1 MAPSKE
7 KLKVAIMGAKGYP
20 YVYGGY
26 DTLIRELGE
35 RLVARGISV
44 RVYNHRAL
52 FKEKP
57 RYVNGIECI
66 YTPAVEKKSLTQL
79 THSFFSMVHACFS
92 DVDVIFVVNS
102 GNGPFGLISRFFG
115 KPTVINVDG
124 LEWLR
129 PKWKGLGSK
138 YFFWSSKMATRF
150 YDQVINDSDE
160 MRRVYLE
167 LFNADSKVIAYGAN
181 PRKNADTKFIERWG
195 LSPESYFLIVGRLV
209 PDNNAD
215 LIIEGFLNSD
225 TNRKLVIVG
234 DQPFEDEWADELK
247 KIKDPRVLFTGY
259 VKDPDELASFYI
271 HSYAYFHG
279 HEYGGTNPA
288 MLKALGYGCAIL
300 ALDTPFNQEMLQNG
314 KHGWYFDKDAK
325 AVGEIVAKAEKNPS
339 NMAEFR
345 REARSGLTQR
355 YNWDYVTEQYLE
367 VFQKLSGKKVAPVE
381 HVEKITKKN
390 GVHTELQ
397 IAEQVFTKRIPSE

>member
-1 MAPSKE
+1 
-7 KLKVAIMGAKGYP
+7 MGAKGYP

-35 RLVARGISV
+35 RLVARGVSV

-52 FKEKP
+52 FEEKP
-57 RYVNGIECI
+57 HYVNGIECI
-66 YTPAVEKKSLTQL
+66 YTPAVERKSLTQL
-79 THSFFSMVHACFS
+79 THTFFSMVHACFS

-102 GNGPFGLISRFFG
+102 GNGPFGLISRLFG

-129 PKWKGLGSK
+129 PKWKGAGSK
-138 YFFWSSKMATRF
+138 YFLWASRMATKF
-150 YDQVINDSDE
+150 YDQVINDSEE

-167 LFNADSKVIAYGAN
+167 LFDADSKVIAYGAN
-181 PRKNADTKFIERWG
+181 PRESAEIKFIEKWG
-195 LSPESYFLIVGRLV
+195 LIPESYFLIVGRLV

-215 LIIEGFLNSD
+215 LIIEGFLKSNS
-225 TNRKLVIVG
+225 NRKLVIVG
-234 DQPFEDEWADELK
+234 DKPFEDEWADELK
-247 KIKDPRVLFTGY
+247 KIRDPRILFTGY
-259 VKDPDELASFYI
+259 VRDPDELASFYI

-314 KHGWYFDKDAK
+314 KHGWYFDKDVK
-325 AVGEIVAKAEKNPS
+325 AVEEIVEKAENNPS
-339 NMAEFR
+339 IMDEFR
-345 REARSGLTQR
+345 KEARSGLTQK

-367 VFQKLSGKKVAPVE
+367 VFQELSGKIVPSKMPV
-381 HVEKITKKN
+381 VQVNKKN
-390 GVHTELQ
+390 GVL
-397 IAEQVFTKRIPSE
+397 AEFPVARQVYAKKNPME